1 MKKNVLSL
9 FLCIML
15 IFLSGTFVPALADT
29 ALPAEVTD
37 ALPKNCTVLSHTD
50 GGEFSGKDLRLFV
63 LIRSE
68 KKENVLYCFRQE
80 NGKWVRDF
88 FTSSAVPQ
96 TGHNMEIF
104 LSCSGYEWPG
114 EEPYS
119 TPRLMINQL
128 DKENE
133 YPELCLTF
141 TLESGKW
148 LLHRVWSYTDYQSML
163 LKNNAISYYKDIES
177 TTVAGTVRGSFQ
189 RDLRWFSL
197 SALPK
202 TLKEARTKITSA
214 PELPRSSGLNAQEIS
229 FSGGQKY
236 EVYSA
241 PDKASLRGGN
251 GKAKVSTNG
260 WIQVFGRE
268 GGYILIQYSIDKDHY
283 RFGYISEKAL
293 PKKASVNELDFTKTP
308 VTITQNVNAT
318 DDPLYSRAVIAAL
331 KKGDRVTLLSF
342 LGEDAYVEGLSGN
355 TVFRGF
361 VPFSCLA
368 AEEEEPFESF
378 TDASGADYPLFVID
392 RLNCDE
398 GQSVISVTGHFERIA
413 MDEEGEYPLPAAG
426 SELTLPLAPDFTA
439 DMLSSICDLEMNY
452 EQVTD
457 LYGWYLKAYL
467 NMSPDSAYILT
478 FDADLTDEELRSGLN
493 GDFWFVT
500 TRIRLNEKNQ
510 IEYMEYV
517 YVPWA

>member
-9 FLCIML
+9 LLLLLLLLLM
-15 IFLSGTFVPALADT
+15 GTVAPALADT
-29 ALPAEVTD
+29 ALPAEVTA

-68 KKENVLYCFRQE
+68 KKENVLYCFRQDKD
-80 NGKWVRDF
+80 KWVRDF
-88 FTSSAVPQ
+88 YTSSAVPQ
-96 TGHNMEIF
+96 TGHTLQIF
-104 LSCSGYEWPG
+104 LSCSGHEWP
-114 EEPYS
+114 EDEPYS

-148 LLHRVWSYTDYQSML
+148 LLHRVWSYTGYQSMQI
-163 LKNNAISYYKDIES
+163 KNNAISYYENIES
-177 TTVAGTVRGSFQ
+177 TTVAGTVRGDFQ

-202 TLKEARTKITSA
+202 TLKEAKTKITSA

-268 GGYILIQYSIDKDHY
+268 NGYILIQYSIDKDHY

-293 PKKASVNELDFTKTP
+293 PKKASVSDLLFTETP

-318 DDPLYSRAVIAAL
+318 DDPLYSRTGIASL

-342 LGEDAYVEGLSGN
+342 LGDDAYVEGLSGN

-378 TDASGADYPLFVID
+378 TDAMGTDYPLFVID

-398 GQSVISVTGHFERIA
+398 GHHVASVTGHFERIA
-413 MDEEGEYPLPAAG
+413 IDEEGEYPLPAAG
-426 SELTLPLAPDFTA
+426 SGVTFPLSSDFTA
-439 DMLSSICDLEMNY
+439 YMLSSICDLEMNY

-457 LYGWYLKAYL
+457 LYGWYLKAYKNL
-467 NMSPDSAYILT
+467 SPDSGHTLT
-478 FDADLTDEELRSGLN
+478 FDANLTEEELLSGLT

-500 TRIRLNEKNQ
+500 TQIRLNEENQ

-517 YVPWA
+517 HVPWA

>member
-1 MKKNVLSL
+1 MKKTVLSL
-9 FLCIML
+9 FLCFMFILMTGVL
-15 IFLSGTFVPALADT
+15 APALADT
-29 ALPAEVTD
+29 ALPAEVQS
-37 ALPKNCTVLSHTD
+37 ALPKNCTVLGHTD
-50 GGEFSGKDLRLFV
+50 GREFSGKELRLFV

-68 KKENVLYCFRQE
+68 KKENVLYCFRE
-80 NGKWVRDF
+80 EKGKWVRDF

-114 EEPYS
+114 DEAYS
-119 TPRLMINQL
+119 TPRLIINQL
-128 DKENE
+128 DQENE

-148 LLHRVWSYTDYQSML
+148 LLHRVWSYTGYQSML
-163 LKNNAISYYKDIES
+163 LKNNAISYYTDIES
-177 TTVAGTVRGSFQ
+177 TTVAGTVRGDFQ

-202 TLKEARTKITSA
+202 TLKEAKTKITSA
-214 PELPRSSGLNAQEIS
+214 PELPRSSGLIKQDIS

-268 GGYILIQYSIDKDHY
+268 NGYILIQYSIDKDHY

-293 PKKASVNELDFTKTP
+293 PKKASVNDLHFTETP

-318 DDPLYSRAVIAAL
+318 DDPLYSRAVIASL
-331 KKGDRVTLLSF
+331 KQGDRVTLLSF
-342 LGEDAYVEGLSGN
+342 LGDDAYVEGPSGS

-368 AEEEEPFESF
+368 AEEEKTFESF
-378 TDASGADYPLFVID
+378 TDTLGTDYPLFVIT

-398 GQSVISVTGHFERIA
+398 GQHVASVTGHFERIA
-413 MDEEGEYPLPAAG
+413 MDEECEYPLPAAG
-426 SELTLPLAPDFTA
+426 SELTLPLAPEFSA
-439 DMLSSICDLEMNY
+439 YMLNSMCDPEMNY

-457 LYGWYLKAYL
+457 LYSWYLKAYL
-467 NMSPDSAYILT
+467 SLSPDSVHPLT
-478 FDADLTDEELRSGLN
+478 FDDDLTDEALKNGLS

-500 TRIRLNEKNQ
+500 TQIRLNEKNQ